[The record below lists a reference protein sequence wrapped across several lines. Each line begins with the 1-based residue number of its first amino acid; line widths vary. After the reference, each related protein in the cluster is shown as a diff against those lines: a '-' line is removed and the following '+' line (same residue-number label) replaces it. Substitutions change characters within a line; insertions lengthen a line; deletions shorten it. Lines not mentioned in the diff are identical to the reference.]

1 MILEI
6 VTVGSIISAAAAG
19 YIAYVQYKKNEE
31 YERAIVEFYSAV
43 ALVLHTM
50 RIIDEK
56 KMFEEDDEVG
66 SVFQQLVELVNELR
80 PIAYGIENADRP
92 TKE

>member
-6 VTVGSIISAAAAG
+6 VTVGSIISAAAVG